1 VQLLRGGAERPVAV
15 RGEEVLELL
24 EGQGSALRSRRQLGL
39 CPLAFTSDTEY
50 MISLIT
56 FMAALGALDVV
67 ALRHG
72 TDSRR
77 DDGRPN
83 L

>member
-1 VQLLRGGAERPVAV
+1 
-15 RGEEVLELL
+15 
-24 EGQGSALRSRRQLGL
+24 
-39 CPLAFTSDTEY
+39 
-50 MISLIT
+50 MISLIA
-56 FMAALGALDVV
+56 FMAALGALAAM

-72 TDSRR
+72 ADSRR